1 MTEKAKSKKTT
12 KTKTTAK
19 SSNLHPLA
27 YEIIGIS
34 LIAFAIIE
42 FFEFGIIGRLLHSIS
57 MFFFGNLHFVVPL
70 IAIII
75 SGMLM
80 VKRHGVAFKPRI
92 IYGVLFIVAAL
103 SIFSHSL
110 LIEELT
116 KSREL
121 LSDSVLKETWRIL
134 ISTDGIANRSNAL
147 GGGFIGAFLFSMLHI
162 LLDSS
167 GAKVVAV
174 VFLIVGIILITGK
187 ALVPFLME
195 KAPELKRIIGKKK
208 RASQPKKRRTT
219 KKANDNES
227 PVEEHELEP
236 VVIDIQTI
244 TEYQDTTPVI
254 QHFTQNVTKIP
265 EQAKVEE
272 VDDGVVVDDIQLDR
286 QEVAENTTYVLPSLN
301 LLNEPPESDQSGEYK
316 AIKSSR

>member
-1 MTEKAKSKKTT
+1 MTEKTKSKKQT
-12 KTKTTAK
+12 KTKATPK
-19 SSNLHPLA
+19 SLHPLA

-42 FFEFGIIGRLLHSIS
+42 FFEFGIVGSLLHSVS

-75 SGMLM
+75 SSMLM
-80 VKRHGVAFKPRI
+80 VKRHGVAFKQRI

-103 SIFSHSL
+103 TIISHSML
-110 LIEELT
+110 MEELS
-116 KSREL
+116 KSKEL

-195 KAPELKRIIGKKK
+195 KAP
-208 RASQPKKRRTT
+208 S
-219 KKANDNES
+219 
-227 PVEEHELEP
+227 
-236 VVIDIQTI
+236 
-244 TEYQDTTPVI
+244 
-254 QHFTQNVTKIP
+254 
-265 EQAKVEE
+265 
-272 VDDGVVVDDIQLDR
+272 
-286 QEVAENTTYVLPSLN
+286 
-301 LLNEPPESDQSGEYK
+301 
-316 AIKSSR
+316 